1 MNYQER
7 FEKRNIINLTNV
19 FLQLLFL
26 PIIIYVPAL
35 AMNQVSGV
43 DLHLVGAIVC
53 VICVFYT
60 LVGGIKAVV
69 HTDAYQITIMFISVV
84 VVALIGS
91 INFGGPV
98 KVFERAME
106 GGRIDF
112 FK

>member
-1 MNYQER
+1 M
-7 FEKRNIINLTNV
+7 
-19 FLQLLFL
+19 

-43 DLHLVGAIVC
+43 NLHLIGAIVC

-69 HTDAYQITIMFISVV
+69 HTDAWQICIMFVSVV
-84 VVALIGS
+84 VVVIIGTV
-91 INFGGPV
+91 NLGGFQN
-98 KVFERAME
+98 VFDRAFD
-106 GGRIDF
+106 GGRIEF

>member
-1 MNYQER
+1 M
-7 FEKRNIINLTNV
+7 
-19 FLQLLFL
+19 QLLFL

-35 AMNQVSGV
+35 AMNQVSGIN
-43 DLHLVGAIVC
+43 LHLVGGVVC

-69 HTDAYQITIMFISVV
+69 HTDAWQITIMFISVV
-84 VVALIGS
+84 VVALLGS
-91 INFGGPV
+91 INFGGPA

-106 GGRIDF
+106 GGRIEF